1 MAVQAVE
8 EASQQSGMPI
18 SEIWA
23 NVRRLGGPRLLQ
35 ALSASINPER
45 RHLTH
50 GSQAAGAGSRIS
62 QIE

>member
-1 MAVQAVE
+1 MVVQAVE

-23 NVRRLGGPRLLQ
+23 NLRRLGGQRLLQ
-35 ALSASINPER
+35 ALSASIDPER
-45 RHLTH
+45 RHLAH
-50 GSQAAGAGSRIS
+50 ESEAAGACGRIS